1 MIDRF
6 NKNKFFIIITLFII
20 SLTSCDSDT
29 TSIPV
34 IKLLEPIAEIDL
46 SSILSEPSGIV
57 YNSVNNSFYIVSDT
71 LPQIFEIDI
80 DGDLLGSIQVN
91 ANDLEGITLSI
102 NRDTI
107 YVVEESDNLVTSF
120 LLDGTKIKSFSVDV
134 STNSINGLEGIAIDA
149 NNNIYVLNE
158 KLPRYLV
165 KLQNEF
171 EISRTE
177 ITAADD
183 ISDVCYDSVLDC
195 LWIISDE
202 SEKILKVTK
211 SGSVISEWH
220 IPFSKGEGITLV
232 DNKIYVVRDSNAKMY
247 IFDKPNS

>member
-6 NKNKFFIIITLFII
+6 NKNNFFLIITLFII
-20 SLTSCDSDT
+20 LLTSCDSDT
-29 TSIPV
+29 TTIPE
-34 IKLLEPIAEIDL
+34 IKLLDLIAEIDL
-46 SSILSEPSGIV
+46 SSVLSEPSGIV

-80 DGDLLGSIQVN
+80 YGNLLGSIQVN

-102 NRDTI
+102 NQDTI

-120 LLDGTKIKSFSVDV
+120 LLDGTKINSFSIDV
-134 STNSINGLEGIAIDA
+134 SENSINGLEGIAIDL
-149 NNNIYVLNE
+149 NNYIYVLNE

-165 KLQNEF
+165 KIQNEV

-177 ITAADD
+177 ITGADD
-183 ISDVCYDSVLDC
+183 LSDACYDSVLDC

-202 SEKILKVTK
+202 SGKIIKVTK
-211 SGSVISEWH
+211 TGSLISEWQ
-220 IPFSKGEGITLV
+220 IPFSSEKNDEFSFTRRERKSTWF
-232 DNKIYVVRDSNAKMY
+232 N
-247 IFDKPNS
+247 